1 MKSPVALWVSLAASL
16 VVLVL
21 SVLDGDAV
29 TGCPSFALLFVSA
42 VLLAGSRRFEVPD
55 RMPFVAAA
63 ACVVCGAVLIY
74 VLGWTPGCGMGE
86 TEYSHVEGVVAWGM
100 TFPTA
105 YLVVY
110 MVVNLFGATFNRVVV
125 GGFTAFIS
133 VGLMTLT
140 WVFISVFCYG
150 DLDTRY
156 VSSQEMAYLFVNLVI
171 SLVAALVIAKALKGR
186 HYSMTRREVSE

>member
-1 MKSPVALWVSLAASL
+1 MKFPVALWVSLAASL

-55 RMPFVAAA
+55 RVPFVAAA
-63 ACVVCGAVLIY
+63 TCVVCGALLIY
-74 VLGWTPGCGMGE
+74 MLEWTSGCGMDE
-86 TEYSHVEGVVAWGM
+86 AMYSHIEGLVAWGM

-105 YLVVY
+105 YLAVY
-110 MVVNLFGATFNRVVV
+110 AVVNLFGATFNRVVV

-133 VGLMTLT
+133 IGLMTLT
-140 WVFISVFCYG
+140 WVYISVFCYG

-156 VSSQEMAYLFVNLVI
+156 VFSQEVAYLFVNLIV
-171 SLVAALVIAKALKGR
+171 SLVAALVIAKVLKGR
-186 HYSMTRREVSE
+186 HYTMTRREVSE